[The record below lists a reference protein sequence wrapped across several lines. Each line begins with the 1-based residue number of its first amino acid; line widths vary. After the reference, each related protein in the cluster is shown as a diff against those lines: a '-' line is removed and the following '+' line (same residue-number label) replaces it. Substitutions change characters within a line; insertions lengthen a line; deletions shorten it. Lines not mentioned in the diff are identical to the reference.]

1 MKTLFLSLILLLLV
15 STFSC
20 KDDNPDTPTVS
31 PTSFDIGNQHFTATK
46 TSSYITSYGEMI
58 KVVGTDFELYIAVSD
73 TASKQFAVTDTLKAS
88 DIGKVRCIFKI
99 NNEFKFSTSGTVS
112 LDLGHKS
119 GTFSVSIEDLSLTNG
134 KIMVDTVINKPIS
147 DFTQISKTDYNGFP
161 ITIAD
166 SNDWNIRQI
175 WSTEER
181 FAFNLKPATTPESPS
196 VLAAYP
202 NPCNQYL
209 ALNMNNPELSST
221 DFVVVNANFEVE
233 FVFSGINSNVC
244 MFNMNGISNPGDYYR
259 MYYRINSSENFYGS
273 GDVKTL
279 K

>member
-1 MKTLFLSLILLLLV
+1 MKTVFPLLILLLLV

-20 KDDNPDTPTVS
+20 NDDDPDTPTIS

-73 TASKQFAVTDTLKAS
+73 TASKLFAVTDTLKAK
-88 DIGKVRCIFKI
+88 DIGKVRCIFNI

-112 LDLGHKS
+112 LDSGHKS

-134 KIMVDTVINKPIS
+134 KIKVDTIIYKPIF
-147 DFTQISKTDYNGFP
+147 DFSKISETDYNGWP

-166 SNDWNIRQI
+166 PNDWNIRET
-175 WSTEER
+175 WSMEER
-181 FAFNLKPATTPESPS
+181 FVFNLKPASTLAYQA

-209 ALNMNNPELSST
+209 ALNMNNPESTTT

-233 FVFSGINSNVC
+233 QIYNGIQSNVC

-259 MYYRINSSENFYGS
+259 MYYRINTSENFYGS

-279 K
+279 R